1 MKTTIQNDWEKSSF
15 TNGYYVRA
23 PLLSYIQVFVIPWT
37 GGLQDP
43 LSVELFRQEYW
54 SGLPFPPLGSLPDP
68 GSEPTS
74 PVSPALADGF
84 FTTVPPGKP
93 MNINLF

>member
-1 MKTTIQNDWEKSSF
+1 M
-15 TNGYYVRA
+15 
-23 PLLSYIQVFVIPWT
+23 
-37 GGLQDP
+37 
-43 LSVELFRQEYW
+43 ELFRQEYW

-84 FTTVPPGKP
+84 FTTVPPGKWEGAETQLTSAFQAVT
-93 MNINLF
+93 LFLSPHLPEEVSIFFFRRAIF